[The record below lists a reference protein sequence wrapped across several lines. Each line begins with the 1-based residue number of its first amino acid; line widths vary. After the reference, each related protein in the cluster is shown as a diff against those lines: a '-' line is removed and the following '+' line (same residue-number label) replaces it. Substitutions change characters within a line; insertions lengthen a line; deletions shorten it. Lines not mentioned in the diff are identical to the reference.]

1 MNPLIL
7 GVAFV
12 LLTEGSML
20 PQRLVLPVVCALV
33 ATTAVAQERQPLSG
47 RAVYERVADSVFLVQ
62 TESDDGEALWQG
74 TAFLIADRRL
84 ITNAHVIREGNVF
97 LKNAGSKIP
106 CTIEA
111 RDELNDLA
119 LLTIPVSLSRPLGLA
134 AELPKPGETV
144 YAIGNPQGLERT
156 ISHGLYSGPRSLEGQ
171 ALLQVSASISEGSSG
186 GPIVNG
192 TGEVIGVAVSYLQE
206 GQNLNFA
213 VPAAAVRAL
222 LFGGR
227 SGSQSIESLLA
238 FVKRLKEERTQ
249 TSASAD
255 PSSAYQQL
263 NRRISRVLSDALIA
277 ADGKPE
283 SLLMLTETA
292 SLESA
297 AIALKAAEQ
306 AVEITKGADPQ
317 ARIALARALRAKS
330 LQLNEDEK
338 RPLLRTAENQAAT
351 GIKALRSPLADHFD
365 LLAGIQKELPDR
377 LDDSYVN
384 YKRALELRR
393 QSAPDEVFHELFQL
407 FDVARR
413 LSKREEAKRWF
424 AELNQTGKAMSSHY
438 ESYAAFLQDAGEHL
452 AAGDAYVQ
460 AAGAKGG
467 TYDDLCKA
475 AGSFWTDEN
484 FDSAL
489 AAARHCIELGATIR
503 DSEENVAYAHRT
515 MSQILV
521 DRGVYDEAVSHAKQA
536 IAIAPGDGWAYH
548 SLARALRL
556 LGRYDEAISAAKN
569 ALRVTDGKH
578 PVMHLELGSAY
589 FGSGN
594 KLQATS
600 AFRKAA
606 ELEPR
611 DTWWEDVLKRDPQY
625 PDRPDLLQT
634 IREIRRSS

>member
-1 MNPLIL
+1 
-7 GVAFV
+7 VAFI
-12 LLTEGSML
+12 LLPGGSML
-20 PQRLVLPVVCALV
+20 PQRLALPVVCALV

-62 TESDDGEALWQG
+62 TESDTGEALWQG

-84 ITNAHVIREGNVF
+84 ITNAHVIREGKVF
-97 LKNAGSKIP
+97 LNTAGSKIP
-106 CTIEA
+106 CSIEA

-119 LLTIPVSLSRPLGLA
+119 LLTIPVSVSRPLGLA
-134 AELPKPGETV
+134 AELPRPGETV

-171 ALLQVSASISEGSSG
+171 ALLQVSAAISEGSSG
-186 GPIVNG
+186 GPVVNG
-192 TGEVIGVAVSYLQE
+192 AGEVIGVAVSYLQE

-222 LFGGR
+222 VFGGR
-227 SGSQSIESLLA
+227 SGAHSVESLLA
-238 FVKRLKEERTQ
+238 FVRRLQEERTE
-249 TSASAD
+249 TDASVD
-255 PSSAYQQL
+255 PSSQYQQL

-283 SLLMLTETA
+283 SLLLLTETA

-297 AIALKAAEQ
+297 AIALKAAER

-317 ARIALARALRAKS
+317 ARLALARALRARS
-330 LQLNEDEK
+330 LQLNEDE
-338 RPLLRTAENQAAT
+338 RTPLLRSAENQAA
-351 GIKALRSPLADHFD
+351 GAIKTLRSPLADHFD
-365 LLAGIQKELPDR
+365 LLAGIQKDLPDR
-377 LDDSYVN
+377 LEDSYLN
-384 YKRALELRR
+384 YKRALDLRR
-393 QSAPDEVFHELFQL
+393 QSAPDEIFHELFQL
-407 FDVARR
+407 FDVAKR
-413 LSKREEAKRWF
+413 LSKRDEAKRWF

-438 ESYAAFLQDAGEHL
+438 ETYAAFLADAGEHL

-475 AGSFWTDEN
+475 AGSFWTDE
-484 FDSAL
+484 SLEPAL
-489 AAARHCIELGATIR
+489 AAARECIELGATMKN
-503 DSEENVAYAHRT
+503 SEEHVAYAHRT

-521 DRGVYDEAVSHAKQA
+521 ERGVYDEAVSHAKQA

-556 LGRYDEAISAAKN
+556 LGRYDEAVSAAKN

-594 KLQATS
+594 KLQAAT

-611 DTWWEDVLKRDPQY
+611 DAWWEDVLRRDPQY
-625 PDRPDLLQT
+625 PDLPDLLRAIQD
-634 IREIRRSS
+634 IRRRS

>member
-1 MNPLIL
+1 
-7 GVAFV
+7 
-12 LLTEGSML
+12 ML
-20 PQRLVLPVVCALV
+20 PRHLILPVVCALA
-33 ATTAVAQERQPLSG
+33 ATPAAAQGPQPLSG

-62 TESDDGEALWQG
+62 TESDNGEALWQG
-74 TAFLIADRRL
+74 TAFLVADRRL
-84 ITNAHVIREGNVF
+84 ITNAHVIREGKVF
-97 LKNAGSKIP
+97 LKNAGTKIP

-119 LLTIPVSLSRPLGLA
+119 LLTIPVSLTRPLGLA

-186 GPIVNG
+186 GPVVNAA
-192 TGEVIGVAVSYLQE
+192 GEVIGVAVSYLEE

-213 VPAAAVRAL
+213 VPAASVRAL
-222 LFGGR
+222 MFGGR
-227 SGSQSIESLLA
+227 SGSRSIESLLE
-238 FVKRLKEERTQ
+238 FVKRLQEERRQ

-255 PSSAYQQL
+255 PSSQYQQL
-263 NRRISRVLSDALIA
+263 NRRISRVLADALVA

-283 SLLMLTETA
+283 SLMLLTETA
-292 SLESA
+292 SLESV

-306 AVEITKGADPQ
+306 AVELTRGADPQ
-317 ARIALARALRAKS
+317 ARMALARALRAKS
-330 LQLNEDEK
+330 LQLSEDE
-338 RPLLRTAENQAAT
+338 RAPLLRSAENQAAAA
-351 GIKALRSPLADHFD
+351 IKALRSPLADHYD
-365 LLAGIQKELPDR
+365 LLAGIQKDLPDR

-393 QSAPDEVFHELFQL
+393 QSAPDEIVHELFQL
-407 FDVARR
+407 FEVART
-413 LSKREEAKRWF
+413 LSKREDAKRWF
-424 AELNQTGKAMSSHY
+424 TELNVTGKAMSSHY
-438 ESYAAFLQDAGEHL
+438 ESFAAFLEDAGEHL

-475 AGSFWTDEN
+475 AGSFWLDDH

-489 AAARHCIELGATIR
+489 AAARHCIELGATVK
-503 DSEENVAYAHRT
+503 DSEPHVAYAHRT

-521 DRGVYDEAVSHAKQA
+521 ERGVYDEGVSHAKQA

-556 LGRYDEAISAAKN
+556 LGRYDEAVSAAKH
-569 ALRVTDGKH
+569 ALRVTDGKYA
-578 PVMHLELGSAY
+578 VMHLELGSAY

-606 ELEPR
+606 EMETR
-611 DTWWEDVLKRDPQY
+611 DAWWEDVLRRDPQY
-625 PDRPDLLQT
+625 PDRPDLVQT
-634 IREIRRSS
+634 IRDVRRSS